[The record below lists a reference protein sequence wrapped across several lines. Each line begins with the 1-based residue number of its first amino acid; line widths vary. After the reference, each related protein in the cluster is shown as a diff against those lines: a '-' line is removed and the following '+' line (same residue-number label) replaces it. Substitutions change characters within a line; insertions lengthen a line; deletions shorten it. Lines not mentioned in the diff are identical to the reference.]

1 MSFKY
6 FLKWTYW
13 KLIYQRVLA
22 NKVYWLLKTQ
32 KSFDDRRDELSKL
45 LAEWRNLRTKYDG
58 AEYDKKRYWI
68 H

>member
-6 FLKWTYW
+6 FLKWAYW

-22 NKVYWLLKTQ
+22 NKIYNLTKPILSNV
-32 KSFDDRRDELSKL
+32 ELPSL
-45 LAEWRNLRTKYDG
+45 LAEWRRLRTKYDG
-58 AEYDKKRYWI
+58 AEYDKKGYWL